1 MMRAPR
7 RPRSPDDSALTLAC
21 VPTGMKTGV
30 SIGPCAVC
38 STPARAVAV
47 ARDDLEAPAAR
58 AAHAPGLPV
67 ISIASP

>member
-7 RPRSPDDSALTLAC
+7 RPTSPDDSDLTLAC

-38 STPARAVAV
+38 STPARALPSRATTSNTGVA
-47 ARDDLEAPAAR
+47 APLTR
-58 AAHAPGLPV
+58 RPFQ
-67 ISIASP
+67 